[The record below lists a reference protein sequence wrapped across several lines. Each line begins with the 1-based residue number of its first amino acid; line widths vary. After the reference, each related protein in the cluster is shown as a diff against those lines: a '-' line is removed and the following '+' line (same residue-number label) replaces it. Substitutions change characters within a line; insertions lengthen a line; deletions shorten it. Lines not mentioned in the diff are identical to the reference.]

1 MDNFLIALG
10 SVIVGVIASI
20 WVSNHYF
27 RRSKR
32 KSLTPYVQFSTS
44 VFRGVDPSVR
54 DALKIEYKEVQIND
68 LFEIQFLIANTG
80 ERPIRDIIR
89 PLTLHVPEGSQ
100 ILDASILYI
109 HPKGREVSISVKE
122 SNAIFDFALLN
133 SDEFFIA
140 KILLEGEPK
149 EQDFKFSISVDDLP
163 PTLKQRFLPPDLVD
177 TGEKREFE
185 IGLLI
190 GGIVCLALGSSL
202 AGLIYAQWPTISALW
217 RVEFLATLKE
227 NWLILVSAAISAVP
241 ALLLIVIGPMLA
253 IGAFTNFSFPKKRKF
268 LVPSDYIR
276 RPFRLYPY
284 TPHLHIEDEIM
295 MANHANS
302 ADAKSSA
309 AD

>member
-1 MDNFLIALG
+1 MDNFLTALG
-10 SVIVGVIASI
+10 SIIIGVIATI
-20 WVSNHYF
+20 WISNHYF

-32 KSLTPYVQFSTS
+32 KSLTPYFQFSTS
-44 VFRGVDPSVR
+44 IFRGVDPSVR

-80 ERPIRDIIR
+80 ERPIRDVIH

-109 HPKGREVSISVKE
+109 HPKGREVVISVKE
-122 SNAIFDFALLN
+122 SNVIFDFALLN

-163 PTLKQRFLPPDLVD
+163 PTLRQRFLPPDLVD
-177 TGEKREFE
+177 TGEKRKFE
-185 IGLLI
+185 IGMLI

-202 AGLIYAQWPTISALW
+202 SGLIYAQWPTISELW
-217 RVEFLATLKE
+217 GVGFLTTLKE
-227 NWLILVSAAISAVP
+227 NWLILVSAAIAAIP

-253 IGAFTNFSFPKKRKF
+253 IGSFTNFSFPKKRKF
-268 LVPSDYIR
+268 IIPADYIR
-276 RPFRLYPY
+276 RPFRFYSYTHHLY
-284 TPHLHIEDEIM
+284 TEDEIKV
-295 MANHANS
+295 ANHANS
-302 ADAKSSA
+302 ADAKNSA

>member
-1 MDNFLIALG
+1 MDNFLITIG
-10 SVIVGVIASI
+10 SVIFGVITTI
-20 WVSNHYF
+20 LVSNHYF

-32 KSLTPYVQFSTS
+32 KSLTPYIQFSTS
-44 VFRGVDPSVR
+44 VFRGVDSSVR

-89 PLTLHVPEGSQ
+89 PLTMHVPEGSQ

-122 SNAIFDFALLN
+122 SNAIFNFELLN

-149 EQDFKFSISVDDLP
+149 EQDFEFSISVDDLP
-163 PTLKQRFLPPDLVD
+163 PNLKQRFLPPNLVD
-177 TGEKREFE
+177 TGEKRKFE

-202 AGLIYAQWPTISALW
+202 ASLIYAQWPTISALW
-217 RVEFLATLKE
+217 RVEFWATFKE
-227 NWLILVSAAISAVP
+227 NWLILVGATIAAVP
-241 ALLLIVIGPMLA
+241 ALLLIVIGPMMT

-268 LVPSDYIR
+268 LVPTDYLR
-276 RPFRLYPY
+276 RPFRFYPY
-284 TPHLHIEDEIM
+284 AHHLEIEDEIM
-295 MANHANS
+295 MANQANS
-302 ADAKSSA
+302 ADAKSST

>member
-1 MDNFLIALG
+1 MDNFLIILG
-10 SVIVGVIASI
+10 SIIVGVIATI

-32 KSLTPYVQFSTS
+32 KSLTPYIQFSTS

-54 DALKIEYKEVQIND
+54 EALKIEYKEVQITD

-80 ERPIRDIIR
+80 ERPIRDIIK

-122 SNAIFDFALLN
+122 SDAIFDFALLN

-140 KILLEGEPK
+140 KILLEGEPE

-163 PTLKQRFLPPDLVD
+163 PTLRHRLLPYNLID

-185 IGLLI
+185 KGLLI
-190 GGIVCLALGSSL
+190 GGIVFLALGSSL
-202 AGLIYAQWPTISALW
+202 AGLIYAQWPIISALW
-217 RVEFLATLKE
+217 RIGFLTTFKE
-227 NWLILVSAAISAVP
+227 NWLILVSATIAVVP
-241 ALLLIVIGPMLA
+241 ALILIVAGPMMV
-253 IGAFTNFSFPKKRKF
+253 IGAFTNFTFPKKRRF
-268 LVPSDYIR
+268 PVPSDYIH
-276 RPFRLYPY
+276 PFRFYPY
-284 TPHLHIEDEIM
+284 PRHVHIEDEI
-295 MANHANS
+295 N
-302 ADAKSSA
+302 DG
-309 AD
+309 

>member
-1 MDNFLIALG
+1 
-10 SVIVGVIASI
+10 
-20 WVSNHYF
+20 
-27 RRSKR
+27 
-32 KSLTPYVQFSTS
+32 

-100 ILDASILYI
+100 ILDASILYT

-122 SNAIFDFALLN
+122 SNAIFYFALLN

-140 KILLEGEPK
+140 KILLDGVPK

-177 TGEKREFE
+177 TGDKRKFKT
-185 IGLLI
+185 GSLI

-217 RVEFLATLKE
+217 GVEPLATLKQ
-227 NWLILVSAAISAVP
+227 NWLILVSAAITAAP
-241 ALLLIVIGPMLA
+241 ALLLIVLGPMLA

-268 LVPSDYIR
+268 PVPSDYIR
-276 RPFRLYPY
+276 RPFRFYPY
-284 TPHLHIEDEIM
+284 SHLHIEDESM